1 MCVLF
6 VRFSK
11 MCQHNFK
18 SFSHSFIKM
27 NLNNLLGEDALFV
40 FKIVCDFSRDNYN
53 YVVRE

>member
-40 FKIVCDFSRDNYN
+40 LKIVCDFSRDNYY